1 MYLQSAMNIPA
12 SPVKSDILCIIVEI
26 RYPLELGWAE
36 GRRGKQQIGER
47 NTGDNKEVSPY
58 ERKMREQAGKG
69 KVTLDLDVG
78 RTGKG
83 APACPYK
90 STAR

>member
-1 MYLQSAMNIPA
+1 MNIPT
-12 SPVKSDILCIIVEI
+12 SPFKSDIVYIIMEI

-36 GRRGKQQIGER
+36 GRRGKQQIGEGNR
-47 NTGDNKEVSPY
+47 GDNKKVSPY
-58 ERKMREQAGKG
+58 ERKMREQTGKG

-78 RTGKG
+78 KTGKG

-90 STAR
+90 SRAR